1 MRTMFRSIFL
11 IAALHFL
18 SSCGGS
24 NSQRSYIISESSEE
38 EAVTEPAKQF

>member
-1 MRTMFRSIFL
+1 MFIMFRSIFL

-24 NSQRSYIISESSEE
+24 NCHRSYIISESSEK
-38 EAVTEPAKQF
+38 EAVPTKPL